1 MKYLFLVIVFLH
13 GLIHLLGFVKGFEL
27 KEVKELTLPIS
38 KTLGVVWLTATILFL
53 TYGFLYMLNS
63 KYAWLIGLVAV
74 VVSQVII
81 FLFWKDA
88 RFGTIPNII
97 ILAVSI
103 FSFGA
108 YSFEKMIEKETAQL
122 LNKNV
127 NAENRILNE
136 ADLVNLPVP
145 AKNWLKNCGAL
156 GKPFI
161 SMGKVTQT
169 AEMQMKPDQNNWLTA
184 TATQYTTIDNPA
196 FI

>member
-1 MKYLFLVIVFLH
+1 
-13 GLIHLLGFVKGFEL
+13 
-27 KEVKELTLPIS
+27 
-38 KTLGVVWLTATILFL
+38 
-53 TYGFLYMLNS
+53 
-63 KYAWLIGLVAV
+63 
-74 VVSQVII
+74 
-81 FLFWKDA
+81 
-88 RFGTIPNII
+88 
-97 ILAVSI
+97 
-103 FSFGA
+103 
-108 YSFEKMIEKETAQL
+108 MIEKETAQL

-184 TATQYTTIDNPA
+184 LRRQSGCI
-196 FI
+196 